1 MLQKTSQN
9 TSDLYLKKKFNDG
22 DTGISVQETIDHIMQ
37 RIYARKAIKIL
48 CKNSIFKTWL
58 LKLTKECVSSVD
70 NLLIKQINEYPVG
83 GLIFVVF
90 LRYFWL

>member
-70 NLLIKQINEYPVG
+70 NLLIKQIDEYPVG
-83 GLIFVVF
+83 GLIFVVS